1 MPIVTFECTGCG
13 ATVSRN
19 LKRSDQPTHFC
30 CRECYLAWRDR
41 DGDSRHRRSGAKP
54 APKAKK
60 CEHVKIAVVRKLDL
74 FPGFVPE
81 VGRVYDAEKY
91 KDAHYSMP
99 GYVIVVNGH
108 RVNVRYNECEEVEV

>member
-1 MPIVTFECTGCG
+1 MYRLRGDREQKPQKERSADTFLLPRMLSCME
-13 ATVSRN
+13 
-19 LKRSDQPTHFC
+19 
-30 CRECYLAWRDR
+30 
-41 DGDSRHRRSGAKP
+41 RSGRRQSTQKERGKP

-60 CEHVKIAVVRKLDL
+60 CEHVKIVVVRKIDL

-81 VGRVYDAEKY
+81 VGKVYDAEKY

-108 RVNVRYNECEEVEV
+108 RVNVRYNECKEVAG